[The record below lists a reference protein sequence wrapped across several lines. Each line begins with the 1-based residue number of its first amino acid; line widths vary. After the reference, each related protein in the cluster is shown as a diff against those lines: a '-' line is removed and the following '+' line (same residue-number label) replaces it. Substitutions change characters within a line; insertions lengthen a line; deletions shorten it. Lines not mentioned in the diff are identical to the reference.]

1 MAELTT
7 PQRNTVELETV
18 AIEPETL
25 KELND
30 LNNKQ
35 VRYVNEFGQLY
46 LRKKEIQE
54 ELERIED
61 AFEQG
66 ETDFKELNAK
76 IKELIDSVD
85 EKYPQS
91 RIDLQAGTLTYQPG
105 APTRKQQLEQQRQQ
119 ISEEMAF
126 SSASPEQ
133 SNGGMKVVKE

>member
-66 ETDFKELNAK
+66 ETDFNNK
-76 IKELIDSVD
+76 DSKFQKKWHLV
-85 EKYPQS
+85 QL
-91 RIDLQAGTLTYQPG
+91 LQNNLMV
-105 APTRKQQLEQQRQQ
+105 E
-119 ISEEMAF
+119 
-126 SSASPEQ
+126 
-133 SNGGMKVVKE
+133 